1 MCDKDIWFVKKDLAK
16 GAAFGSACVFG
27 GMRGIGLPR
36 PCSFR
41 MHKVKDF
48 FTKTNRC
55 SVKIFF
61 TNGKNIFYA
70 QILQG
75 IIDHAKFASSK
86 HTIH

>member
-41 MHKVKDF
+41 MHKVKVF
-48 FTKTNRC
+48 FY
-55 SVKIFF
+55 
-61 TNGKNIFYA
+61 KNE
-70 QILQG
+70 QM
-75 IIDHAKFASSK
+75 
-86 HTIH
+86 